1 MNTEKDFKLILA
13 IITVAIVWG
22 TTYLGIRVAV
32 ETIPP
37 WFVTGIRQS
46 IAALLLLGFLVY
58 KKQLK
63 WIGLKNLKTQIIL
76 STLMIIIANGMTT
89 IAEKHIN
96 SSLASVLTA
105 TSPIIVF
112 LGSVLIGLEQFKL
125 KSVLGLILG
134 FSGVLLIFSDG
145 LQELLNPEYGF
156 LFVLLFLQYL
166 LFA

>member
-1 MNTEKDFKLILA
+1 MFRIEYLRTAKIIMNTEKDFKLILA

-76 STLMIIIANGMTT
+76 STLMIIIANGM
-89 IAEKHIN
+89 ICVHFQ
-96 SSLASVLTA
+96 
-105 TSPIIVF
+105 II
-112 LGSVLIGLEQFKL
+112 
-125 KSVLGLILG
+125 
-134 FSGVLLIFSDG
+134 
-145 LQELLNPEYGF
+145 
-156 LFVLLFLQYL
+156 
-166 LFA
+166 

>member
-1 MNTEKDFKLILA
+1 MFRIEYLRTAKIIMNTEKDFKLILA

-63 WIGLKNLKTQIIL
+63 WIG
-76 STLMIIIANGMTT
+76 
-89 IAEKHIN
+89 
-96 SSLASVLTA
+96 
-105 TSPIIVF
+105 
-112 LGSVLIGLEQFKL
+112 
-125 KSVLGLILG
+125 
-134 FSGVLLIFSDG
+134 
-145 LQELLNPEYGF
+145 
-156 LFVLLFLQYL
+156 
-166 LFA
+166 